1 MEKRKRRKINQGRRE
16 ERETDVTERK
26 TLESDRYADREE
38 VDRELGEKRQWE
50 SKLGKNKSKVN
61 QRDKGVAENSHK

>member
-38 VDRELGEKRQWE
+38 VDRERERGEKRQ
-50 SKLGKNKSKVN
+50 
-61 QRDKGVAENSHK
+61 